1 MTHFVTA
8 NGLTNCTP
16 AEKWYESANADNS
29 KGAESWKVL
38 IILIALTLALVATLI
53 RPRDAA
59 QVSPQHYEHEAA
71 WSETSG
77 AHSTNPQQGI
87 DDAVSNTSVETRL
100 ARVTF
105 YWSKEGDYY
114 TSRRMSATGVRLQDG
129 HGAVD
134 PKVIP
139 YGSVVKIPGMGEFVA
154 VDTGSAIVSRRAARE
169 AGRNPDEKNALVV
182 DVYCSNASKARVLGA
197 SAQEFAVISWSR

>member
-8 NGLTNCTP
+8 NGLTSCIPT
-16 AEKWYESANADNS
+16 ERWFDSANTDNS
-29 KGAESWKVL
+29 RGAAIWRHLAKAF
-38 IILIALTLALVATLI
+38 IILIALTLLLVSTI

-59 QVSPQHYEHEAA
+59 
-71 WSETSG
+71 
-77 AHSTNPQQGI
+77 I
-87 DDAVSNTSVETRL
+87 DDTVSSMKVETRL

-105 YWSKEGDYY
+105 YWPKEGDYY

-129 HGAVD
+129 HCAVD
-134 PKVIP
+134 PNVIP

-154 VDTGSAIVSRRAARE
+154 VDTGSAVISRRAARD
-169 AGRNPDEKNALVV
+169 AGRNPDERNALVV
-182 DVYCSNASKARVLGA
+182 DVYCSNSSKARALGA